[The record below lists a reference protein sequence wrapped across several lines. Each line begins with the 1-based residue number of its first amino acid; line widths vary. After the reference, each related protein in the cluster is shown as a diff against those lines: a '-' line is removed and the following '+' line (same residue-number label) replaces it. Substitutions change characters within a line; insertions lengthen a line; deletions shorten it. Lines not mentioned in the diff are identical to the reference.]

1 MSLPR
6 VFLTGGSGFIGR
18 HLLEELLASGITV
31 TVLDR
36 SGTFTAPTTPGAVRV
51 VRGDLLDPDAYREAL
66 GECDVVVHLAAATGN
81 ASRATHRRDTEQATA
96 TLCDAARAAGV
107 SRFLLVSSVAVSF
120 PDRSGYPY
128 ALAKERAERLV
139 AGSGLP
145 HTIIR
150 PTIVLGPDAPIL
162 RSLTTLATLPVI
174 VVLGSGRVQVQPV
187 AVTDLAHEIASIL
200 RDDRFANETVTLG
213 GPDVISIEEL
223 LRRIRRAHGRRGGAV
238 WHLPLA
244 LLAGPLRLLEAV
256 GLGRLLPVTAGQLS
270 SFRFDGTAPD
280 TPPRP
285 EFAGV
290 DAVLAVATRRDAD
303 DAATLARE
311 CRVFARHLLGWSPD
325 AATLEAYRRAIAT
338 VPALAPAGPRDL
350 ALLALARN
358 GWIATRMADAWAAL
372 FARSSALRKRLVMLL
387 AILESRSP
395 TSTAID
401 RPLGGS
407 SPLAIA
413 AIAGRGLVAIVV
425 LTLAIVTV
433 SPVVAL
439 ARRRGAQA

>member
-18 HLLEELLASGITV
+18 HLLEELLASGIAV

-36 SGTFTAPTTPGAVRV
+36 SGTLTAPTTQGAVRV
-51 VRGDLLDPDAYREAL
+51 VRGDLLDPAAYRDAL

-81 ASRATHRRDTEQATA
+81 ASRATHHRDTEQATTA
-96 TLCDAARAAGV
+96 LCDAARAAGV
-107 SRFLLVSSVAVSF
+107 SRLLLVSSVAVSF

-128 ALAKERAERLV
+128 ALAKERAEHLV
-139 AGSGLP
+139 AESGLR
-145 HTIIR
+145 HMIVR
-150 PTIVLGPDAPIL
+150 PTIVLGPDAPVL

-174 VVLGSGRVQVQPV
+174 VVLGSGRARVQPV
-187 AVTDLAHEIASIL
+187 AVTDLAHEIAAIL
-200 RDDRFANETVTLG
+200 REDRFANETMTLG
-213 GPDVISIEEL
+213 GPEVISIEEL
-223 LRRIRRAHGRRGGAV
+223 LRRIRRAHRRRGGAV
-238 WHLPLA
+238 LHLPLA

-270 SFRFDGTAPD
+270 SFRFDGTAAD
-280 TPPRP
+280 TLPRP
-285 EFAGV
+285 GFAGV
-290 DAVLAVATRRDAD
+290 DAMLAIATRRDP
-303 DAATLARE
+303 DAPATLARE
-311 CRVFARHLLGWSPD
+311 CRAFTRHLLGWPAD

-338 VPALAPAGPRDL
+338 VPELAPAGPRDR
-350 ALLALARN
+350 ALLALARK
-358 GWIATRMADAWAAL
+358 GWMAARIADAWAAL

-413 AIAGRGLVAIVV
+413 AITGRGLVAIAV
-425 LTLAIVTV
+425 LALAIVTV

-439 ARRRGAQA
+439 ARRRGARA